1 VIGTGVG
8 VQINTPTAY
17 RALFLVHGLTC
28 LADAAALSRLP
39 KFEPLPGAH
48 ERSPLAALKDR
59 PFVAYTAVRRDVH
72 AVLRADL
79 PVAAGRPRLRWRAAR
94 D

>member
-1 VIGTGVG
+1 VIGTGVA

-48 ERSPLAALKDR
+48 EGSPLAALKDR
-59 PFVAYTAVRRDVH
+59 PFVAYTALSGVMFMQYFVPIF
-72 AVLRADL
+72 LL
-79 PVAAGRPRLRWRAAR
+79 PLVAR